1 MVDLT
6 QNTSTIAKKV
16 TMPKIVAQLAKR
28 SLRIKNLFK
37 KPSGLDETLV
47 K

>member
-6 QNTSTIAKKV
+6 QNTSTVAKKV
-16 TMPKIVAQLAKR
+16 TMPKIVTQLAKR
-28 SLRIKNLFK
+28 SLRIKNLLK
-37 KPSGLDETLV
+37 KPSGLNETPV